1 MACSCLLLMFLALV
15 AQARDMPT
23 SSISSAPA
31 TKTATMEASD
41 NVGQSNSAAAVND
54 QKTFLAA
61 WEEGTALASEA
72 SLAPAASAGWAER
85 SVASAAR
92 SEALRVALV
101 DSEASGPGDSE
112 VSAAADSEALGRLVE
127 VAAV

>member
-1 MACSCLLLMFLALV
+1 M
-15 AQARDMPT
+15 
-23 SSISSAPA
+23 
-31 TKTATMEASD
+31 
-41 NVGQSNSAAAVND
+41 
-54 QKTFLAA
+54 
-61 WEEGTALASEA
+61 
-72 SLAPAASAGWAER
+72 
-85 SVASAAR
+85 ASAAG

>member
-1 MACSCLLLMFLALV
+1 MACSCLLLMMLLAPL
-15 AQARDMPT
+15 AQAARDVP
-23 SSISSAPA
+23 SISSAPA

-72 SLAPAASAGWAER
+72 SLSP
-85 SVASAAR
+85 VASAA
-92 SEALRVALV
+92 
-101 DSEASGPGDSE
+101 
-112 VSAAADSEALGRLVE
+112 
-127 VAAV
+127 